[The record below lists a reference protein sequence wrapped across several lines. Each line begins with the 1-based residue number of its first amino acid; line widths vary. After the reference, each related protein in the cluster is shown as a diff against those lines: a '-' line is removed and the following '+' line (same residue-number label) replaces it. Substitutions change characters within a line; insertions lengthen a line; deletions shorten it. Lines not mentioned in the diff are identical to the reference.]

1 MGEPDQTSRS
11 IRFKRSLRLAVVG
24 LAFALIFLAGFYAY
38 QTATALGIL
47 FSPTFTQTE
56 TAAASTS
63 TPTET
68 PQPAST
74 TSAPGEA
81 ATFIPTPSPAF
92 LADASNSGTA
102 YLAYYEGVHSHI
114 FAFPLEQRPITRLT
128 SGEWDDITPALH
140 PDGRS
145 LAFASNRDGY
155 WDLYLLNFESGE
167 ISRLTNTP
175 EYDASPSWSPD
186 GLWVAYESYVSDESG
201 GNLEIFIRP
210 MDGSQPPIRLT
221 NDPAADHSP
230 SWSPQG
236 RKIAF
241 VSTRGGNADIWI
253 ADLDQVDQ
261 RYQNVSRSQ
270 DAADAHPVWS
280 PDGNKLVWSSAPLN
294 GVQTLR
300 MWDATAPEARPAWLS
315 SGDWAAWS
323 PDGSALLVSLREP
336 NHNYLTGYQLEQQR
350 LILPLMDLSGDVTGL
365 TWGRNAPFLERLT
378 HAFGERQTPTPLWT
392 PAFESSS
399 DLPSGRVGV
408 VTLDGVEAPNAMLQ
422 DGVDESFYA
431 LRNAVAQIA
440 GWDFLAS
447 LEQAF
452 LPLTSPLNPG
462 MVEDW
467 LYTGRAFRFNTAP
480 ASAGWLILAREDFG
494 ALTYWR
500 VYLRARFQDGRQGL
514 PLKDLPWDLT
524 ARHSGD
530 PIAYEQGGKLVAT
543 PPPGYWVDFTRL
555 ASAYGWERLPALS
568 SWRVAFSSIRYNEF
582 ALKDGRDWLSA
593 MLEIYPKAAL
603 DTPTPV
609 SSPTMT
615 ATPTQTPTPTPTF
628 TRPPYRSPTPTLTS
642 TRRPTLTPTP
652 PGAP

>member
-1 MGEPDQTSRS
+1 MSESDQHSRS
-11 IRFKRSLRLAVVG
+11 TRFKKSLRLAVAALV
-24 LAFALIFLAGFYAY
+24 FALIFLAGYYAY
-38 QTATALGIL
+38 QTATAQDIL
-47 FSPTFTQTE
+47 LPLTITQTE
-56 TAAASTS
+56 TVASTS
-63 TPTET
+63 TSTET
-68 PQPAST
+68 SQST
-74 TSAPGEA
+74 SEDSTPVGA
-81 ATFIPTPSPAF
+81 ATVIPMPPPLSPVET
-92 LADASNSGTA
+92 LNYGTA
-102 YLAYYEGVHSHI
+102 YLSYYDGLHSRL
-114 FAFPLEQRPITRLT
+114 FAFSLGEGRMIRLT

-155 WDLYLLNFESGE
+155 WDLYVLNLESGE
-167 ISRLTNTP
+167 ISRLTDTP

-186 GLWVAYESYVSDESG
+186 GLWLAYESYVSDESG

-210 MDGSQPPIRLT
+210 VDSSQPPIRLT

-230 SWSPQG
+230 TWSPQG
-236 RKIAF
+236 RRIAF
-241 VSTRGGNADIWI
+241 VSTRDHNADIWI
-253 ADLDQVDQ
+253 ADLDRVDQ
-261 RYQNVSRSQ
+261 RYQNISRSS
-270 DAADAHPVWS
+270 DATDAHPVWS
-280 PDGNKLVWSSAPLN
+280 PDGNKLMWASAPLN
-294 GVQTLR
+294 GVQTLLL
-300 MWDATAPEARPAWLS
+300 WNAAVPEARPLRLNG
-315 SGDWAAWS
+315 GDWATWS
-323 PDGSALLVSLREP
+323 PDGGAILVSLREP
-336 NHNYLTGYQLEQQR
+336 NRYYLTGYRFEQQS
-350 LILPLMDLSGDVTGL
+350 LILPLMELSGEVTGL
-365 TWGRNAPFLERLT
+365 TWGQNLSSLERLGSV
-378 HAFGERQTPTPLWT
+378 FGEQQTPTPLWT
-392 PAFESSS
+392 PGFESSS
-399 DLPSGRVGV
+399 DLPGGRVNL
-408 VTLDGVEAPNAMLQ
+408 VTLEGIQAPNAMLQ

-431 LRNAVAQIA
+431 LRNAVAQMT

-462 MVEDW
+462 MIEDW

-480 ASAGWLILAREDFG
+480 ASAGWLMLTREDFG
-494 ALTYWR
+494 AQTYWR
-500 VYLRARFQDGRQGL
+500 VYLRARFQDGRQGT

-530 PIAYEQGGKLVAT
+530 PIAYEQGGRLLANL
-543 PPPGYWVDFTRL
+543 PPGYWVDFTQL

-568 SWRVAFSSIRYNEF
+568 SWRMAFSSIRYNEF
-582 ALKDGRDWLSA
+582 VLKEGRDWLFA

-615 ATPTQTPTPTPTF
+615 ATPTPTPTPTPTF

>member
-1 MGEPDQTSRS
+1 MGESDRPSRLT
-11 IRFKRSLRLAVVG
+11 RFKRSLRLAVVG
-24 LAFALIFLAGFYAY
+24 VVFALIVLAGYYAY
-38 QTATALGIL
+38 QTATAQNIL
-47 FSPTFTQTE
+47 LPFTITQTE
-56 TAAASTS
+56 PAAILS

-68 PQPAST
+68 PLPAREVSEPEET
-74 TSAPGEA
+74 V
-81 ATFIPTPSPAF
+81 TFVPTPSP
-92 LADASNSGTA
+92 LSPEEASSFGIA
-102 YLAYYEGVHSHI
+102 YLSYYEGLHSRL
-114 FAFPLEQRPITRLT
+114 FAFSLGEGRKIRLT

-140 PDGRS
+140 PNGRS
-145 LAFASNRDGY
+145 LAFASNRSGN
-155 WDLYLLNFESGE
+155 WDLYVMNLENGE

-186 GLWVAYESYVSDESG
+186 GLWLAYESYVSDGSE

-210 MDGSQPPIRLT
+210 VDGSQPPIRLT

-230 SWSPQG
+230 AWSPQG

-241 VSTRGGNADIWI
+241 VSTRDNNADIWI

-261 RYQNVSRSQ
+261 RYQNISRSL
-270 DAADAHPVWS
+270 DAVDAHPAWS

-294 GVQTLR
+294 GIQTLR
-300 MWDATAPEARPAWLS
+300 VWNADTPEVRPAWLNG
-315 SGDWAAWS
+315 GDWAVWS
-323 PDGSALLVSLREP
+323 SDGNALLVSLREP
-336 NHNYLTGYQLEQQR
+336 NRNYLTGYRFGEQS
-350 LILPLMDLSGDVTGL
+350 LILPLVDLGGEATGL
-365 TWGRNAPFLERLT
+365 TWGRNASSLEQLDRI
-378 HAFGERQTPTPLWT
+378 FSEQQTPTPLWA

-399 DLPSGRVGV
+399 ALPGGRVSV
-408 VTLDGVEAPNAMLQ
+408 VALGGVEAPHAMLQ
-422 DGVDESFYA
+422 DGVDESFHA
-431 LRNAVAQIA
+431 LRTAVAQMT

-462 MVEDW
+462 MIEDW

-480 ASAGWLILAREDFG
+480 ASAGWLVIMREDFG

-500 VYLRARFQDGRQGL
+500 VYLRARFQDGRQGA
-514 PLKDLPWDLT
+514 PLKDVPWDLI

-530 PIAYEQGGKLVAT
+530 PIAYEQGGRLMAN

-555 ASAYGWERLPALS
+555 AIAYGWERLSALS
-568 SWRVAFSSIRYNEF
+568 SWRMAFSSVRYNEYV
-582 ALKDGRDWLSA
+582 LKEGRDWLSA

-615 ATPTQTPTPTPTF
+615 ATPTQTPTPSPTF